1 MNFVRHLKK
10 QYLIKYEESEL
21 VRNVFANTYIFVLCF
36 RRAKES
42 DYFLAIYRKFDD
54 LLYVYTLINVI

>member
-21 VRNVFANTYIFVLCF
+21 VRNVFANTYILFCVF
-36 RRAKES
+36 EGQKRVTTFS
-42 DYFLAIYRKFDD
+42 PSIGNSMTY
-54 LLYVYTLINVI
+54 YTYIR